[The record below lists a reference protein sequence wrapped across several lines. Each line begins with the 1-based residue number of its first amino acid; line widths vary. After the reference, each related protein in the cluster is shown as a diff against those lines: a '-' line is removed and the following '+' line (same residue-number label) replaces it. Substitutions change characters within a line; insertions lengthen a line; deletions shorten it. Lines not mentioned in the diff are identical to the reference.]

1 MKSIKYFELADKK
14 KNKNIIIII
23 IFVFYKNLTPLPK
36 IHKDAQHKVQQKK
49 KCTKISGKKEKK
61 RVPPQKKKKKVH
73 PKKNSGMALEFREI

>member
-14 KNKNIIIII
+14 KIYIIIII

-61 RVPPQKKKKKVH
+61 RVPPQKKKKKSSS
-73 PKKNSGMALEFREI
+73 KKKFGHGFRV

>member
-14 KNKNIIIII
+14 KIYIIIII

-61 RVPPQKKKKKVH
+61 RVPPQKNKIKKFIQKKIR
-73 PKKNSGMALEFREI
+73 AWL

>member
-61 RVPPQKKKKKVH
+61 RVPPQKNKIKKFIQKKIR
-73 PKKNSGMALEFREI
+73 AWL